1 MFYQLNSQL
10 NNVTTYGVNNI
21 LINSLSLYQESVE
34 KSG

>member
-21 LINSLSLYQESVE
+21 LINSLHFTKNL
-34 KSG
+34 